1 MQCSCSSGSSYPLNW
16 WNWCR
21 LWFLKSFFAFRMRR
35 CRPCPASIS
44 WGKKYSSLLYFPEKN
59 LDWFFIPVKKNWKS
73 WRLKSSSQMESGL
86 CNEVGGGLSQGYC
99 KADGYCST
107 FKYHLTGRRNW
118 HQRKVPLSPIVS
130 RSQLSRVSSALV
142 WRTDQE
148 FCMCL
153 EFRYN
158 QPDDMHNPWMKV

>member
-44 WGKKYSSLLYFPEKN
+44 WGKKYSSLLYVLEKTLIGFSFQWRRTGRVGGSN
-59 LDWFFIPVKKNWKS
+59 LAPRWNPA
-73 WRLKSSSQMESGL
+73 

>member
-35 CRPCPASIS
+35 CHPCPASIS
-44 WGKKYSSLLYFPEKN
+44 WGKKYSSLLYVLEKTLIGFSFQWRRTGRVGGSN
-59 LDWFFIPVKKNWKS
+59 LAPRWNPA
-73 WRLKSSSQMESGL
+73 
-86 CNEVGGGLSQGYC
+86 CNEGGGGLSQGYC

-142 WRTDQE
+142 WRTD
-148 FCMCL
+148 
-153 EFRYN
+153 
-158 QPDDMHNPWMKV
+158 